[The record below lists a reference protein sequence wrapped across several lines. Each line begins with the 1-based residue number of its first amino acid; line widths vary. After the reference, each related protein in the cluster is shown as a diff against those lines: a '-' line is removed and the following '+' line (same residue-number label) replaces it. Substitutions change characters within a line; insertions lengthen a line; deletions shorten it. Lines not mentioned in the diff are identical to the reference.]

1 MEDVQT
7 AIKATTAL
15 VSATNH
21 KSVISD
27 WTKTAVSTL
36 KNTSTNEKTEL
47 QRLNIEL
54 QKYLSNVKLLEELN
68 SALIAQVETERSR
81 STPKI
86 MDKSKLDEK
95 LQSTRV
101 DLENE
106 AFNAVESE
114 IKLEEA
120 KSLSMELNERSK
132 FLSNEAELT
141 RKKMHILQSQLSEF
155 EAQKEALTR
164 GATIAKESIVREQEK
179 ISKAELDLEHL
190 LKSLSSERSRSKK
203 VEFEIHT

>member
-7 AIKATTAL
+7 AMKATTAL
-15 VSATNH
+15 VSATDH

-27 WTKTAVSTL
+27 WTKTAVMTL

-54 QKYLSNVKLLEELN
+54 QKYLNNVKVLEELN
-68 SALIAQVETERSR
+68 SALMAQVETEKSQ

-86 MDKSKLDEK
+86 MDKSNLDEK
-95 LQSTRV
+95 LQSVRV

-106 AFNAVESE
+106 AFSAVESE

-132 FLSNEAELT
+132 FLSNEAELA
-141 RKKMHILQSQLSEF
+141 RKKIQMLQMQLSEF
-155 EAQKEALTR
+155 EAQKDALAR
-164 GATIAKESIVREQEK
+164 GAVIAKDTITREQER
-179 ISKAELDLEHL
+179 IAKAELDLEQL